1 MFTTRKE
8 LWLNV
13 QVAIVFGT
21 VKSPRVIEIKIGRAP
36 SSFIYD
42 LYPNRYC

>member
-13 QVAIVFGT
+13 QVAIFFG
-21 VKSPRVIEIKIGRAP
+21 
-36 SSFIYD
+36 
-42 LYPNRYC
+42 PNKKFGPINGNTRF

>member
-13 QVAIVFGT
+13 QVAIFFGKGQLDT
-21 VKSPRVIEIKIGRAP
+21 PTTHLIHTRT
-36 SSFIYD
+36 
-42 LYPNRYC
+42 